1 MVLYCNR
8 PGISIGGFSSAD
20 WNVRSG
26 GIQQVLSYGTG
37 AMPVS
42 TSGDTVTVPV
52 PVPVAAHPLRMSPRL
67 TRRQSNVL
75 ENRDLCRI
83 VAAYIPATP
92 MQGSDRLFHAVDTDQ
107 LDDYYD
113 RNEEVEEEEGWLG
126 FAGWGWC
133 TVM

>member
-1 MVLYCNR
+1 M
-8 PGISIGGFSSAD
+8 
-20 WNVRSG
+20 
-26 GIQQVLSYGTG
+26 LSYGTG

-42 TSGDTVTVPV
+42 TSGDTAT
-52 PVPVAAHPLRMSPRL
+52 VPVAAHPLRMSPPL

-75 ENRDLCRI
+75 ENLDLCRI

-92 MQGSDRLFHAVDTDQ
+92 IMGDRLFHAVDTDQ

-113 RNEEVEEEEGWLG
+113 RDEEVEDEGWLG